1 MKYIKIISALM
12 ILLAGIFAFKYLNGH
27 KVKQVKKPVKILPP
41 IVKVLPLQKKNMRM
55 TITATGTVVP
65 LHESLI
71 QPQVAGKIVYVSHSF
86 LTGKIVKKNE
96 LLIKLE
102 QKDYLTALKNAEAN
116 YAKALLNLEKVK
128 NEAERAINEWN
139 REKKRFKLKKPSA
152 LRMFKPQLKSAE
164 ANVKAAE
171 KMLELARINLS
182 RTEIKAPFKGI
193 IREKRLDLG
202 TFAAKGTVLGKI
214 ASIENVQVVT
224 PVPDFDYP
232 FIDFENNKNVEITLK
247 LGEKTFKFIGK
258 LDRSSKYIEPDT
270 RMIKLYTIVKN
281 PYQKIS
287 QEIPLFIGSFVNVK
301 FKSKFFENIAKIP
314 LTALHN
320 SNEIWIAKNNKLI
333 VKKVKIIRI
342 DKNFAYISGD
352 FENRA
357 LLIISNLP
365 YISNSMN
372 IRTELE

>member
-41 IVKVLPLQKKNMRM
+41 FVKVLPLQKKNMRM
-55 TITATGTVVP
+55 AITATGTVVP

-214 ASIENVQVVT
+214 ASIENVST
-224 PVPDFDYP
+224 APANFSLSDFIY
-232 FIDFENNKNVEITLK
+232 
-247 LGEKTFKFIGK
+247 
-258 LDRSSKYIEPDT
+258 
-270 RMIKLYTIVKN
+270 KN
-281 PYQKIS
+281 PHIK
-287 QEIPLFIGSFVNVK
+287 K
-301 FKSKFFENIAKIP
+301 F
-314 LTALHN
+314 
-320 SNEIWIAKNNKLI
+320 
-333 VKKVKIIRI
+333 
-342 DKNFAYISGD
+342 
-352 FENRA
+352 
-357 LLIISNLP
+357 
-365 YISNSMN
+365 
-372 IRTELE
+372 